1 MRKFIEMLSLV
12 VASAVMGMAPHAAY
26 AQDRDHPINL
36 PRVVVVANAGVAGNL
51 GWNSYSSY
59 QSGGPD
65 NSIGVGTGG
74 GGSEHTSSNTHSTA
88 NQKNSKNPKPGCDD
102 NDATASTTTTGDP
115 IDTSTGSKIE
125 KVADFAEPGEM
136 GLTFERYYNSRFS
149 CVGSN
154 APCTASVGAWTT
166 NLDYRLDDIC
176 YSEDTGGSR
185 PRPIRC
191 GPVTFTRPD
200 GSSLD
205 FSSTTAFFGAP
216 NGAPVP
222 GPFNAVG
229 TATLTNN
236 GDGTYTVRDEDA
248 DTLNFDNQGNL
259 LSIKD
264 PSGIGWTLTHPDGN
278 TTIVTHTNGMSFKV
292 ALAAGSNATYG
303 SAKQI
308 NVTDPAGNVYVY
320 QATVG
325 VSDSF
330 TNPVSHI
337 GVVRSETLPGS
348 PSIQIG
354 YQYLPDNA
362 STGTYGQLDEVDY
375 NGVAHD
381 VTSYDSAGRANM
393 SSMADGTQKTTI
405 VYGSNE
411 LGPTAIVTNAL
422 GHVSIYQYDSN
433 QLLLSVTGNASTHC
447 AASFAN
453 NTYDANGNLTSS
465 ADNNG
470 NTTTYSYAASGLLQQ
485 KVEAAG
491 TAAQRTTDVTWDT
504 TAGMDRPL
512 SIKVEG
518 LSETD
523 FTYDSHNRLAS
534 QTLKNLTAVGTAQQT
549 LTTTYAYT
557 YNALGLPGQ
566 ISGPN
571 GDVTSYSYDARGR
584 ITSIV
589 RHPNGVTATWS
600 YTYDGF
606 GLPAGA
612 TAPDNSTSSV
622 TRNPYM
628 QVISITHNDKDGT
641 STETF
646 AYDANGD
653 VITHTIARGS
663 DIGMETTASYDAL
676 GRLYQQL
683 GMHGQTLP
691 YAYDLAGHVVK
702 VTDPRWLVTTYAYDG
717 LGLVWNQV
725 SPDTGTTTFAYDA
738 YGRRSGMTRADGVAT
753 AYGYDALNRRTSVSA
768 GGQTQSFAYDSC
780 THGLGRLCA
789 DSDATG
795 TTSYA
800 YTPEGWVSSRSFAIG
815 GTTYALGYGYDSA
828 GHLASVV
835 YPDGNQ
841 AHYAYTDGVVSG
853 VTLNVGGSTVNGAT
867 AISYRPGDAAMA
879 GWTSSNGLVNTL
891 GHDSDGR
898 LTSISVP
905 GIESLS
911 FSYDAGNR
919 ITQIA
924 NGIDSSMTQTVGYDA
939 MARITSLAST
949 AENESYQYDADGNRL
964 SSAVNGAPVTY
975 TPDANSNRLASVVT
989 TYFGTVQYGYDAQ
1002 GNTSTTNGSVAYQY
1016 NPFNRLSQSGGATF
1030 YINPE
1035 GQRLRKAGGS
1045 TGTTYFAPDLSG
1057 ALLAENDNGTWVDYV
1072 RLNGRLI
1079 GRISAGQVDAIH
1091 TDQVDRPDTVT
1102 DPSRNVIWH
1111 AKNYPFSSTV
1121 TLANI
1126 TLNLGFPGQYYDAET
1141 WLWNNGYRDYSSGFG
1156 RYIESDP
1163 IGLVGGVNT
1172 YAYVG
1177 GNPLTGVDPLGL
1189 QCTTAQRILRAIGN
1203 FVYAHSDVTL
1213 TLDASDGIG
1222 FDGSLTLARVGTGV
1236 QVSGRT
1242 GIGIGIGVGAAVTAN
1257 AHVGD
1262 PSGFGVEGSVAGG
1275 DAFRGGAVSAAIADG
1290 GPGASAGIGIGL
1302 GAGATA
1308 TVGYSGDIGSFHS
1321 ASAVAGVSGSGCGCG
1336 N

>member
-125 KVADFAEPGEM
+125 KVTDFAEPGEM

-470 NTTTYSYAASGLLQQ
+470 NTTT
-485 KVEAAG
+485 
-491 TAAQRTTDVTWDT
+491 
-504 TAGMDRPL
+504 GMHRPL

-523 FTYDSHNRLAS
+523 FPYDSHNRLAS

-557 YNALGLPGQ
+557 YYANGTLHTQAVTHPSPGG
-566 ISGPN
+566 SN
-571 GDVTSYSYDARGR
+571 TDT
-584 ITSIV
+584 
-589 RHPNGVTATWS
+589 
-600 YTYDGF
+600 YTYDTFGNVATVSDGL

-612 TAPDNSTSSV
+612 TAPYISTIRRPPRP
-622 TRNPYM
+622 TLFP
-628 QVISITHNDKDGT
+628 ITT
-641 STETF
+641 LYRSQTLTTTYAF
-646 AYDANGD
+646 AYDANG
-653 VITHTIARGS
+653 
-663 DIGMETTASYDAL
+663 
-676 GRLYQQL
+676 
-683 GMHGQTLP
+683 
-691 YAYDLAGHVVK
+691 
-702 VTDPRWLVTTYAYDG
+702 
-717 LGLVWNQV
+717 
-725 SPDTGTTTFAYDA
+725 
-738 YGRRSGMTRADGVAT
+738 
-753 AYGYDALNRRTSVSA
+753 
-768 GGQTQSFAYDSC
+768 
-780 THGLGRLCA
+780 
-789 DSDATG
+789 
-795 TTSYA
+795 
-800 YTPEGWVSSRSFAIG
+800 
-815 GTTYALGYGYDSA
+815 
-828 GHLASVV
+828 
-835 YPDGNQ
+835 
-841 AHYAYTDGVVSG
+841 
-853 VTLNVGGSTVNGAT
+853 
-867 AISYRPGDAAMA
+867 
-879 GWTSSNGLVNTL
+879 
-891 GHDSDGR
+891 
-898 LTSISVP
+898 
-905 GIESLS
+905 
-911 FSYDAGNR
+911 
-919 ITQIA
+919 
-924 NGIDSSMTQTVGYDA
+924 
-939 MARITSLAST
+939 
-949 AENESYQYDADGNRL
+949 
-964 SSAVNGAPVTY
+964 
-975 TPDANSNRLASVVT
+975 
-989 TYFGTVQYGYDAQ
+989 
-1002 GNTSTTNGSVAYQY
+1002 
-1016 NPFNRLSQSGGATF
+1016 
-1030 YINPE
+1030 
-1035 GQRLRKAGGS
+1035 
-1045 TGTTYFAPDLSG
+1045 
-1057 ALLAENDNGTWVDYV
+1057 
-1072 RLNGRLI
+1072 
-1079 GRISAGQVDAIH
+1079 
-1091 TDQVDRPDTVT
+1091 
-1102 DPSRNVIWH
+1102 
-1111 AKNYPFSSTV
+1111 
-1121 TLANI
+1121 
-1126 TLNLGFPGQYYDAET
+1126 
-1141 WLWNNGYRDYSSGFG
+1141 
-1156 RYIESDP
+1156 
-1163 IGLVGGVNT
+1163 
-1172 YAYVG
+1172 
-1177 GNPLTGVDPLGL
+1177 
-1189 QCTTAQRILRAIGN
+1189 
-1203 FVYAHSDVTL
+1203 
-1213 TLDASDGIG
+1213 
-1222 FDGSLTLARVGTGV
+1222 
-1236 QVSGRT
+1236 
-1242 GIGIGIGVGAAVTAN
+1242 
-1257 AHVGD
+1257 
-1262 PSGFGVEGSVAGG
+1262 
-1275 DAFRGGAVSAAIADG
+1275 
-1290 GPGASAGIGIGL
+1290 
-1302 GAGATA
+1302 
-1308 TVGYSGDIGSFHS
+1308 
-1321 ASAVAGVSGSGCGCG
+1321 
-1336 N
+1336 